1 MAVKGKLGAGE
12 EEASGENENG
22 DDMKKQYQPWHPFLT
37 PTPPPPPSFHFAFL
51 CLTPNSS

>member
-1 MAVKGKLGAGE
+1 MGSIGAMAVKGKFSAGE

-51 CLTPNSS
+51 A